1 MTKFQRVL
9 RLISAVLVASSP
21 GSCRWITDCT
31 YETRYVNA
39 SGSIIENNAE
49 LVHADVTV
57 GANKG
62 SLEWKDFNRT
72 ISSASLKGHVL
83 AARLVRSDQPGISL
97 LDLPVDSS
105 TSPLI
110 SDGSLIQH
118 PSDVAP
124 NLSGLYE
131 IVAGGV
137 AAIELDTDIPSQPRF
152 SIPLTVTS
160 KKDWYRPSNCY

>member
-1 MTKFQRVL
+1 MTKHQRIL
-9 RLISAVLVASSP
+9 RLFSAALVASSLA
-21 GSCRWITDCT
+21 SCRWITDCT

-39 SGSIIENNAE
+39 SGSIIDNNSE
-49 LVHADVTV
+49 LVHADITV

-72 ISSASLKGHVL
+72 ISGTSLKGHVL
-83 AARLVRSDQPGISL
+83 AARLVRSDHPGLSL
-97 LDLPVDSS
+97 LDIPIDSS

-110 SDGSLIQH
+110 SDGLLIQH

-131 IVAGGV
+131 IVAGGL
-137 AAIELDTDIPSQPRF
+137 AAIELDTDISAQSRL